1 MVASG
6 SGYVSPRPALL
17 VVGAGPTGLTLALQ
31 AHDHGM
37 RVRIVDRRIDEFRP
51 SRALLLHARTL
62 EVLRPLGVVDA
73 ILATANIAP
82 SAQLHAANRAA
93 AISLDNF
100 ALTDT
105 AYPHV
110 TLARQA
116 DIEHV
121 LAAALAERGIA
132 VERGTELVAL
142 DATSEHPRATV
153 RGRDGVKEDKYV
165 WVAGCDG
172 PASTVRRLAGIGWSG
187 SAYRHDILLAD
198 VELAGSVRS
207 DLLHV
212 GLGRGGLCL
221 LFPCGET
228 ASWRLLATRQA
239 NASTT
244 APGQFGPPLP
254 RAELARVLAE
264 ARIPAR
270 ISDVAWSSRIGLQHR
285 LADSYRRGAV
295 FIAGDAA
302 HVNSPAGGQ
311 GMNTGIQ
318 DAANLGWKLA
328 FASHS
333 SRPQELL
340 DSYEQERRPLARAVR
355 RLTDVAFLAESG
367 TDPLTAWVRGSI
379 APHVGKLLPIV
390 MGRRRLVAHGFRLV
404 AQLGVGYRRSVLS
417 VPHSPWWARGL
428 RPGERLPD
436 ANVTVDGRAARVH
449 EAIASPG
456 VHLLIGPDGSVP
468 IVNSDTTSVHRVDA
482 PRWPGVV
489 AVRPDGYVGLVADSD
504 DIALGDWLAMVGAA
518 AASSVARSPGI

>member
-1 MVASG
+1 
-6 SGYVSPRPALL
+6 VSSPPELL

-31 AHDHGM
+31 AYDHGLPV
-37 RVRIVDRRIDEFRP
+37 RVVDRRTAEFRP

-73 ILATANIAP
+73 ILARSDTAPTAV
-82 SAQLHAANRAA
+82 LHTSNRAA
-93 AISLDNF
+93 AAITLGDF
-100 ALTDT
+100 ALADT
-105 AYPHV
+105 PYPHV

-121 LAAALAERGIA
+121 LAEALTARGVS
-132 VERGTELVAL
+132 VERGTELIAL

-153 RGRDGVKEDKYV
+153 RGPDGVKEDEYV

-172 PASTVRRLAGIGWSG
+172 ATSTVRTLAAIGWSG

-198 VELAGSVRS
+198 VELAGSVRPNR
-207 DLLHV
+207 LHV

-221 LFPCGET
+221 VFPCGET

-239 NASTT
+239 DGSTT
-244 APGQFGPPLP
+244 APGQFGPAPP
-254 RAELARVLAE
+254 QAELARVLAE

-270 ISDVAWSSRIGLQHR
+270 IIDVAWSSRIALQHR
-285 LADSYRRGAV
+285 LANSYRRGGV

-340 DSYEQERRPLARAVR
+340 DSYEQERRPLARLVR
-355 RLTDVAFLAESG
+355 RLTDVVFLAESG
-367 TDPLTAWVRGSI
+367 TDSLTAWVRGSI

-417 VPHSPWWARGL
+417 VPHTSRWARGL
-428 RPGERLPD
+428 RPGDRLPD
-436 ANVTVDGRAARVH
+436 ATVTVDGRAARLH
-449 EAIASPG
+449 EVIASPG
-456 VHLLIGPDGSVP
+456 VHLLIGPES
-468 IVNSDTTSVHRVDA
+468 TTPSIEIRDMVSVHHVDA

-489 AVRPDGYVGLVADSD
+489 AVRPDGYVGLVAVSAE
-504 DIALGDWLAMVGAA
+504 DIVVGDWLALVGAA
-518 AASSVARSPGI
+518 VASSVVRSPGA